1 MSFWPS
7 PRFTISLDNA
17 FIRRKRGLRWRC
29 AMTELRS
36 RMIREM
42 TLRGY
47 SPRTQQA
54 YVRQVVGLVRHY
66 RRSPEQIGNDE
77 VRLYLAHLL
86 QERKLSWSTCAQAAF
101 AFRFLY
107 HQTLGRPAT
116 EFVVPAPRQPQRLPE
131 ILSREEVQRLIE
143 APPNP
148 RHRLLLATTY
158 AAGLRVSEAVRLRVR
173 DIDPQR
179 MTLRI
184 EQGKGAKDR
193 YVPLSAR
200 LLAQMRTYWESH
212 PPRTWLFAAER
223 ADKPMHI
230 TSAQKIWM
238 LAKVRAGIAKTGG
251 IHSLRHAYATHLLE
265 SGQDVHT
272 VQRVLG
278 HRFIT
283 STMRYFHLSQAR
295 VNAARSP
302 FDLIKPNAS

>member
-1 MSFWPS
+1 
-7 PRFTISLDNA
+7 
-17 FIRRKRGLRWRC
+17 
-29 AMTELRS
+29 MTELRA

-42 TLRGY
+42 TVRGY
-47 SPRTQQA
+47 SPRTQEA
-54 YVRQVVGLVRHY
+54 YVRQMVGLVRHY
-66 RRSPEQIGNDE
+66 RRSPDQIGNEE
-77 VRLYLAHLL
+77 VRVYLAHLL
-86 QERKLSWSTCAQAAF
+86 QERKLSWSSCAQAAF
-101 AFRFLY
+101 AFRFFY
-107 HQTLGRPAT
+107 HQTLGRPPA
-116 EFVVPAPRQPQRLPE
+116 EFVVPAPRQAQRLPE

-173 DIDPQR
+173 DIDTQR

-193 YVPLSAR
+193 YVPLSAK
-200 LLAQMRTYWESH
+200 LLVQMRSYWETC

-230 TSAQKIWM
+230 TSAQKVWI
-238 LAKVRAGIAKTGG
+238 LAKLRAGIAKAGG
-251 IHSLRHAYATHLLE
+251 IHSLRHAFATHLLE

-272 VQRVLG
+272 VQRLLG

-295 VNAARSP
+295 VAATRSP
-302 FDLIKPNAS
+302 FDLTGTNAS